1 MTYERFK
8 QIRALFATLIAVS
21 YLYRRC
27 NPMKRFILTTIV
39 ALALP
44 SLALGIIDPIGFD
57 PEGTLSGSGTKVTV
71 SGAVPACEPKEKTVE
86 IQVTI
91 LQESTL
97 ASARGTAQIPC
108 EESENVSFVIETTVA
123 EGKPAFQEGPAQ
135 ACGLAIR
142 RGGKKVAGLRFW
154 CAYVDLVGQ

>member
-1 MTYERFK
+1 
-8 QIRALFATLIAVS
+8 
-21 YLYRRC
+21 
-27 NPMKRFILTTIV
+27 MKRFILTTMV

-44 SLALGIIDPIGFD
+44 SLALGMVDPTGFD
-57 PEGTLSGSGTKVTV
+57 PEGTLSSSGTVVTV
-71 SGAVPACEPKEKTVE
+71 SGAIPACGSKEKTTE

-97 ASARGTAQIPC
+97 ASARGTAQLPC
-108 EESENVSFVIETTVA
+108 EGGENVGFVIETTVA
-123 EGKPAFQEGPAQ
+123 EGKPEFQEGPAQ

-142 RGGKKVAGLRFW
+142 RGGKKVVDLRFW

>member
-1 MTYERFK
+1 
-8 QIRALFATLIAVS
+8 
-21 YLYRRC
+21 
-27 NPMKRFILTTIV
+27 MKRFILTTMV

-44 SLALGIIDPIGFD
+44 SLALGVLDPIGFD
-57 PEGTLSGSGTKVTV
+57 PEGTVSSSGTVVTV
-71 SGAVPACEPKEKTVE
+71 SGAVPACGPKEKTIE

-97 ASARGTAQIPC
+97 ASARGTAQLSC
-108 EESENVSFVIETTVA
+108 EGDENVSFVIETTVA

-135 ACGLAIR
+135 ACGLAIK
-142 RGGKKVAGLRFW
+142 RGGKKVVDLRFW